1 MRSLQAYHYM
11 SLVSAVILFLIFIY
25 TGFIL
30 ENKFVPKNQ
39 QTELVRMMAR
49 ADHIY
54 IFYVAC
60 LNLVLGL
67 WGLNR
72 KSRQSTENILLQWA
86 SRLLLT
92 ASSVFPVI
100 SFFTQTRETLTERT
114 LNLPGLIVL
123 IGSMLCVIFA
133 SFREKQ

>member
-25 TGFIL
+25 TGLIL
-30 ENKFVPKNQ
+30 ENEFVPK
-39 QTELVRMMAR
+39 TIEMEPVRMMAR

-67 WGLNR
+67 WDLNR
-72 KSRQSTENILLQWA
+72 ESRQSSESILLQWA

-100 SFFTQTRETLTERT
+100 SFFTQTRDTLTERT

-123 IGSMLCVIFA
+123 IGSMLCVIFV